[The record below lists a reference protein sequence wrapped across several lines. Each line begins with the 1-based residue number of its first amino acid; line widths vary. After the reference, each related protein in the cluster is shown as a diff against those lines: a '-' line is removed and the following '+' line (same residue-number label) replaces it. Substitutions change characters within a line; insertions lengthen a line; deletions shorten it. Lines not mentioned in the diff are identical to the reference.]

1 MTANTKAELW
11 NCKIVEIVET
21 EIQTMLATDKFVFL
35 HFPHAGGTF
44 VYEIIKK
51 FFPNAVEIG
60 YHLPRALIP
69 KEYADLPI
77 LGTVRNPWDFYVSW
91 YHFQISNEGY
101 SPSKNALFCC
111 LSHNRSLNFVQTIRN
126 ALDLGTDE
134 EKLNPLI
141 QSLPEEFDY
150 QKRHIPNLT
159 REQMRPI
166 RGSGLG
172 LYTFR
177 FNQMFGQLNE
187 ISFCRL
193 EFLRDELLCFFDRV
207 GVANEDLRR
216 YVLSLDKQNTS
227 EHRHYANYYPK
238 DLAHLVLARDHPLIE
253 RFGYVF
259 QG

>member
-1 MTANTKAELW
+1 
-11 NCKIVEIVET
+11 
-21 EIQTMLATDKFVFL
+21 MLATDKFVFL

-51 FFPNAVEIG
+51 FFPSAVEIG

-69 KEYADLPI
+69 KEYAHLPI

-111 LSHNRSLNFVQTIRN
+111 VSEDRSLDFVQTIRN
-126 ALDLGTDE
+126 ALDLGTNE
-134 EKLNPLI
+134 EKLNFLI

-150 QKRHIPNLT
+150 QKRRIPNLT
-159 REQMRPI
+159 REQIRPL

-177 FNQMFGQLNE
+177 FNQMFGRLDD
-187 ISFCRL
+187 ISFCRV
-193 EFLRDELLCFFDRV
+193 EFLRDELLNFFDRA
-207 GVANEDLRR
+207 GIANDELRR
-216 YVLSLDKQNTS
+216 YVLGLDKQNTS
-227 EHRHYANYYPK
+227 EHRHYSTYYPP
-238 DLAHLVLARDHPLIE
+238 DLAQLVLARDQLLIE

-259 QG
+259 KPESQKLHAM

>member
-1 MTANTKAELW
+1 
-11 NCKIVEIVET
+11 
-21 EIQTMLATDKFVFL
+21 MLATDKFVFL

-51 FFPNAVEIG
+51 FFPMATEIG

-69 KEYADLPI
+69 KEYAHLPI

-111 LSHNRSLNFVQTIRN
+111 VSEDRSLDFVQTIQN
-126 ALDLGTDE
+126 ALGLGVNE
-134 EKLNPLI
+134 EKLNFLI
-141 QSLPEEFDY
+141 ESLPEEFDY
-150 QKRHIPNLT
+150 NTRRIPNLT

-177 FNQMFGQLNE
+177 FNQMFGQLDE
-187 ISFCRL
+187 IYFCRV
-193 EFLRDELLCFFDRV
+193 EFLEDELLQFFDKV
-207 GVANEDLRR
+207 GVANDELRS
-216 YVLSLDKQNTS
+216 YVLGLDKQNTS
-227 EHRHYANYYPK
+227 DHHHYSAYYPP
-238 DLAHLVLARDHPLIE
+238 DLAQLVLARDNPLVE

-259 QG
+259 